1 MFARI
6 QSPRKTALYLTL
18 SVLVLAFA
26 AAALAQGPQNRFGQG
41 RGRQGEP
48 GLRLEM
54 LAEKLELT
62 EEQVAAIE
70 KIQETGREKA
80 TELRKDMMRLR
91 NELEGEMLKDEPSEK
106 TALQLVEKIGGLRTE
121 MQAGRMQVRLEVR
134 GLLTPEQRDRML
146 MMEQGSRRGEGRRG
160 GHGRGNRCGNE
171 CDGSGPGHSE
181 GRRGARGQ

>member
-1 MFARI
+1 MFVLN
-6 QSPRKTALYLTL
+6 QNQWKTALLLTL
-18 SVLVLAFA
+18 SVLALTFA
-26 AAALAQGPQNRFGQG
+26 AAALAQGPQGRSGQG

-54 LAEKLELT
+54 MTEKLELT
-62 EEQVAAIE
+62 TDQVAAIE
-70 KIQETGREKA
+70 KIQETGREKG

-134 GLLTPEQRDRML
+134 RLLTPEQRDRML
-146 MMEQGSRRGEGRRG
+146 VMNQGSRRGADRRG
-160 GHGRGNRCGNE
+160 GHGRGNRCDNE
-171 CDGSGPGHSE
+171 CDGSGRGQGE

>member
-1 MFARI
+1 MFVKN
-6 QSPRKTALYLTL
+6 QSQGKTAMFLTL
-18 SVLVLAFA
+18 SVLALTFA
-26 AAALAQGPQNRFGQG
+26 AAALAQGPQGRSGQG
-41 RGRQGEP
+41 RGRQGES

-54 LAEKLELT
+54 LAEKLDLT
-62 EEQVAAIE
+62 EDQVAAIE
-70 KIQETGREKA
+70 KIRETGREKG

-91 NELEGEMLKDEPSEK
+91 NELEGEMLKDEPSEE

-134 GLLTPEQRDRML
+134 RLLTPEQRDRML
-146 MMEQGSRRGEGRRG
+146 VMGKGSRRDAGRRG
-160 GHGRGNRCGNE
+160 GHGRGHRCGNE